1 MTTLAK
7 KACVACSGH
16 LPPLGA
22 GEISAFLKQV
32 PGWTLISEGGIS
44 KIERTFTFSSF
55 KEALA
60 FVNTIAGIA
69 EAEGHHPDILIHS
82 FRHVKLMLYTHAIK
96 GLHENDFI
104 VAAKVDQLAGNQM
117 QAQKRQSS

>member
-1 MTTLAK
+1 MTALAK
-7 KACVACSGH
+7 KACVACSGG

-44 KIERTFTFSSF
+44 KIERTFAFNNF
-55 KEALA
+55 KEAVA
-60 FVNTIAGIA
+60 FVNDVAGVA
-69 EAEGHHPDILIHS
+69 EAEGHHPDILIHG
-82 FRHVKLMLYTHAIK
+82 FRNVRLMLYTHAIK

-104 VAAKVDQLAGNQM
+104 VAAKVDQLAGKQVQAPM
-117 QAQKRQSS
+117 QSL